1 MSLPTKNMQTIKISG
16 LTCGACQKLI
26 TKRIMKIEGIKDV
39 RVELN
44 GKTEIDAERNISR
57 EEIMKVLEGTEYKI
71 I

>member
-1 MSLPTKNMQTIKISG
+1 MIQKIQLTG

-26 TKRIMKIEGIKDV
+26 TKRIMKIKGIKDV
-39 RVELN
+39 KVELN
-44 GKTEIDAERNISR
+44 GKTEINAERNIPN

>member
-1 MSLPTKNMQTIKISG
+1 MSQKIQLTG
-16 LTCGACQKLI
+16 LTCSACQKLI